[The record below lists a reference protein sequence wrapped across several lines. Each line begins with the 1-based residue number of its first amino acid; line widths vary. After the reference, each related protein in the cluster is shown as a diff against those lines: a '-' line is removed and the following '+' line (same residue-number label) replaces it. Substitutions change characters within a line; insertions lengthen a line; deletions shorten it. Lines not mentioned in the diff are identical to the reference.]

1 RGPVCAARPPSPRRL
16 ASPLPRLPH
25 SLFFSI
31 LRAPPRPTLFPY
43 TTLFRSRRVRRDV
56 VGELLDLQLQARLL
70 REVVLDEGQDLGVR
84 YGARGDDQGAV
95 AVGGGVVLVG
105 AAGGEAEGEGSGG
118 EDSGGDL
125 GGVTHE
131 KCLSLVVR
139 PLGARGAARSAVV
152 LGGVGW
158 PGSGDLADVGGGGF
172 AGLQQAQPGSG
183 SGAGSPAVHG
193 AGRVVAGELDQGD
206 DDGEQG
212 HG

>member
-1 RGPVCAARPPSPRRL
+1 VLLVEVVEVGLGLEEVGADGAVL
-16 ASPLPRLPH
+16 G
-25 SLFFSI
+25 
-31 LRAPPRPTLFPY
+31 
-43 TTLFRSRRVRRDV
+43 RRVRRDV

-152 LGGVGW
+152 LGGWGG
-158 PGSGDLADVGGGGF
+158 PG
-172 AGLQQAQPGSG
+172 QATLLMSAA
-183 SGAGSPAVHG
+183 AGSPAFSRRSLG
-193 AGRVVAGELDQGD
+193 PGPERAPRRCRERAA
-206 DDGEQG
+206 
-212 HG
+212 